1 MTSGYHQVRMNP
13 ADEYKT
19 AFKTHH
25 GHYQFRVMPFGLTNA
40 PATFQCI
47 MNEVLEPFLRKFVMV
62 FLDDILIYSP
72 TLEAH
77 VSHLDQVFQK
87 LREHKLYMKPSK
99 CSFAQSQLEYLGH
112 IISGAGV
119 STDPSKTS
127 AMLEWPTP
135 LSVTDLRG
143 FLGLTGYYRRFVK
156 NYGIIAKPLTALLQK
171 NKFVWSS
178 TAQQAFDLLKTAMA
192 TTPVLALPNFH
203 EPFEVETDASDIGIG
218 AVLMQKSQPVAFLSK
233 ALGPTHSH
241 LSIYEKEFLA
251 LIMAVEKWRQYLQ
264 RQEFVIITD
273 HKSLSFLNEQN
284 LHSDMQRKA
293 MTRLM
298 GLQFK
303 VVYRRGKE
311 NLAADALSRLGHLM
325 AIQSVSSVQPVW
337 VQEVL
342 NSYVTDA
349 QAKALLSRLAI
360 SSPDAQG
367 YSLQTGLIRFKDK
380 IWIGSNSA
388 LQTKLIAAL
397 HSSAVGGH
405 SGQLATYHRVK
416 KLFSWKGL
424 KKDVE
429 EFVKQ
434 CLVCQQVKH
443 LNTHS
448 PGLLQPLPIPQG
460 VWQDISLDFI
470 EGLPKSDGHE
480 VILVV
485 VDRFTKYAHFFAL
498 KHPYSAITVAKV
510 LYDGVIKLHGMP
522 QTMVSDRDKVFT
534 SQVWTEL
541 FKLVGVQLRF
551 STAYHPQT
559 DGQTERVNQCLEMY
573 LRCAVSDNPKQW
585 RSWLAQAEFWYNT
598 NFHSAL
604 GCSPFKALYGYEPTL
619 GIPCPVPPDATPQVS
634 EFMSSRDL
642 LKDHLLKAQTRMKLY
657 ADKNRHDV
665 VFQVGDSVLLKLQP
679 YAQSSLVNRP
689 FPKLAMK

>member
-1 MTSGYHQVRMNP
+1 
-13 ADEYKT
+13 
-19 AFKTHH
+19 
-25 GHYQFRVMPFGLTNA
+25 
-40 PATFQCI
+40 
-47 MNEVLEPFLRKFVMV
+47 
-62 FLDDILIYSP
+62 
-72 TLEAH
+72 
-77 VSHLDQVFQK
+77 
-87 LREHKLYMKPSK
+87 
-99 CSFAQSQLEYLGH
+99 
-112 IISGAGV
+112 
-119 STDPSKTS
+119 
-127 AMLEWPTP
+127 
-135 LSVTDLRG
+135 
-143 FLGLTGYYRRFVK
+143 
-156 NYGIIAKPLTALLQK
+156 
-171 NKFVWSS
+171 
-178 TAQQAFDLLKTAMA
+178 
-192 TTPVLALPNFH
+192 
-203 EPFEVETDASDIGIG
+203 
-218 AVLMQKSQPVAFLSK
+218 
-233 ALGPTHSH
+233 
-241 LSIYEKEFLA
+241 
-251 LIMAVEKWRQYLQ
+251 MAVEKWRQYLQ

-342 NSYVTDA
+342 NSYATDA

-434 CLVCQQVKH
+434 CLVCQQAKH

-460 VWQDISLDFI
+460 VWRDISLDFI

-485 VDRFTKYAHFFAL
+485 VDKFTKYAHFFAL

-510 LYDGVIKLHGMP
+510 MYDGVIKLHGMP

-541 FKLVGVQLRF
+541 FKLVEVQLRF

-585 RSWLAQAEFWYNT
+585 GSWLAQAEFWYNT

-642 LKDHLLKAQTRMKLY
+642 HMQLLKDHLLKAQTRMKLY

-689 FPKLAMK
+689 FPKLAMKYFGPYTILERIGACAYRLDLPPTTLIHPVFHVSQLKTFVPDHTPVYSDLPVSIQLDAVEVIPEQILDRRLVQKGGTAVPQVLIKWKTLPPSSATWEDYYVIKQSFPDALAWGQASERAGGDVVAVSM